1 MWVKVQTQGRCVPA
15 RPSQQLR
22 WPPHSMNGDTEGL
35 RGPEIHLTPSVAL
48 DQRQTPMPA
57 TVLRPP
63 SGLLQASPGS
73 HGPRETQEPETL
85 AHQTTIAPLHT
96 QSQPFIQ
103 QSPSAH
109 SMPSTFLGTEDIAVS
124 RADQIP
130 ALRELTTSE
139 ARVVN
144 PFDRC
149 ETTAQRGYSLL
160 TVTRGSGRARIR
172 TTTSTKVQK
181 APSTDLNSEPN
192 LGVG

>member
-1 MWVKVQTQGRCVPA
+1 M
-15 RPSQQLR
+15 RPSQQLH

-35 RGPEIHLTPSVAL
+35 RGPEIHLMPSVAL
-48 DQRQTPMPA
+48 DQRQTPRPT

-63 SGLLQASPGS
+63 SGLLQPSPGS

-85 AHQTTIAPLHT
+85 AHQTTIAPPNT
-96 QSQPFIQ
+96 QSQPFVQ

-109 SMPSTFLGTEDIAVS
+109 SMPSTFLGMEDIAVS

-139 ARVVN
+139 AWVVN
-144 PFDRC
+144 PFDGC

-160 TVTRGSGRARIR
+160 IVTTRGSDRARVR
-172 TTTSTKVQK
+172 TTTSTTVQT
-181 APSTDLNSEPN
+181 ALNSEPN